1 MNGGQAFRAASK
13 LTTSGTREHWPRA
26 PWGLVFPC
34 LLAGALALLGCAG
47 PPPRSALPAV
57 PLEESRAIQVIAAA
71 FTAEGEPPSA
81 GKFVEL
87 DVNKLLQL
95 DVQAKEHKFA
105 VAYLTQS
112 ERAALGKAL
121 PPRDPAMSDALQLV
135 SGAGEHADVR
145 VLVLYDFD
153 YMYDDRLGGLHS
165 ASTITAERKL
175 ERDVRDFLVRAHAEA
190 WP

>member
-13 LTTSGTREHWPRA
+13 PTASGTIEQWPRA
-26 PWGLVFPC
+26 PWGLLFPC
-34 LLAGALALLGCAG
+34 LLAGASALLGCAG
-47 PPPRSALPAV
+47 PPPRTALPAR
-57 PLEESRAIQVIAAA
+57 PLEETRAVQVIAAA
-71 FTAEGEPPSA
+71 FASEGEPPSA
-81 GKFVEL
+81 GKAVEL
-87 DVNKLLQL
+87 DLNKLLQV
-95 DVQAKEHKFA
+95 DVQAKQRKFA

-153 YMYDDRLGGLHS
+153 YMYDDHLGGLHS